1 MYNFNIQHGNIFDY
15 VGVADCIC
23 VTTNGTIK
31 SNGELVMGAGVAKQ
45 FYDNYNQKFSIAKVL
60 ANKLYKG
67 TSLKK
72 MHVVNGADN
81 ICYKAVDAS
90 HNYGTHI
97 LSFPTKHHFMDKG
110 DLDLIIKSAKRA
122 VIFADMY
129 GLNSIII
136 PSPGTGCG
144 KLNEN
149 DVYKELNNILDKR
162 FTIIKYSNTK
172 KF

>member
-1 MYNFNIQHGNIFDY
+1 MYRFNLKYGNIFDY
-15 VGVADCIC
+15 VGKADCIC

-45 FYDNYNQKFSIAKVL
+45 FYDRYKDLGIARTL

-67 TSLKK
+67 TPLKK
-72 MHVVNGADN
+72 MHVVNPADN
-81 ICYKAVDAS
+81 ICYKAVDKKD
-90 HNYGTHI
+90 NNGTYV

-110 DLDLIIKSAKRA
+110 DLDLIKKSAKRA
-122 VIFADMY
+122 VVFADMY
-129 GLNSIII
+129 DLKSIII

-144 KLNEN
+144 QLNED
-149 DVYKELNNILDKR
+149 DVYKELDKILDNR

-172 KF
+172 EF